1 MLFRSRGPK
10 FIHPDDFELVERN
23 TLAVLAGTTTTI
35 EHRIITK
42 AGEVRWHRLRSR
54 PGREDEHR
62 QVTRIYAAAQ
72 DITTAKQS
80 DEALQKREQGFRL
93 LFESNPHPM
102 WVYDLQ
108 SFQFLAVNDAA
119 IKHYGYSRAEFL
131 AMRIPDLL
139 TPEGVAPFAAVADDV
154 RVAVRRTARS
164 RHRQKD
170 GSIIDVQ
177 ISSHALEFE
186 GHHAAVAVG
195 FDLTEQIRATEALR
209 ESEERFLFM
218 AEATGDALYRLR
230 HDTMRYDYLSP
241 AIEQLTGYT
250 PAEVDNGRWHQ
261 IIRRLVTPRGQ
272 NWELDSM
279 TRKRLHGDG
288 ISFHSYYL
296 INTKSGVDRWLEDR
310 SEPWRDSAGKVI
322 GSVGVLSDI
331 TERQNLEEQL
341 RQAQKM
347 EAIGQLAGGVAH
359 AFNNLLTVICGYG
372 ELLLDQIDPTSI
384 EYTEVR
390 QIVQASESAT
400 SLTRQL
406 LAFSRRQIIKPRET
420 DLNVVIE
427 QVSTMLRRIIGEDIT
442 FSTTFAPHL
451 EHVRADPGQIEQ
463 VLLNL
468 ATNARD
474 AMPRGGKLTIQTR
487 NAELDETYVRHH
499 PDARVGPHVAV
510 TVSDSGTGMDEATRG
525 HIFEPFFTTKEVG
538 RGTGLGLAAVYGI
551 VRQSGG
557 SIEVAS
563 AVGAGTTFTVYLP
576 RAGSAAPTALPA
588 ATSQSLPPGT
598 ETIVLVEDAADVR
611 ALARVALEAA
621 GYRVLEAD
629 RGERAFDLIKNYVG
643 PIHLLVTDVV
653 MPAMNGSL
661 VAKRLTE
668 LYPGLKVLYIS
679 GYNEDIVVRNGV
691 IEGGVAFLA
700 KPFTPSTLTRKVR
713 EVLDQQGA
721 ESEALPR

>member
-1 MLFRSRGPK
+1 VAEVVADRRGPK

-241 AIEQLTGYT
+241 AIEQLTGYSA
-250 PAEVDNGRWHQ
+250 AEIDHEVWQR
-261 IIRRLVTPRGQ
+261 IARRTVTPEGQ
-272 NWELDSM
+272 NLAAD
-279 TRKRLHGDG
+279 TPNRKRLVGGG
-288 ISFHSYYL
+288 ISYHAYNL
-296 INTKSGVDRWLEDR
+296 IQTKTGSDRWIEDR
-310 SEPWRDSAGKVI
+310 SEPWRDQDGNVI
-322 GSVGVLSDI
+322 GWVGVLSDS
-331 TERQNLEEQL
+331 TGRQVLEEQL
-341 RQAQKM
+341 RQGQKM

-359 AFNNLLTVICGYG
+359 DFNNLLTVIGGYG
-372 ELLLDQIDPTSI
+372 QLLLVQLDPATI
-384 EYTEVR
+384 EYSEVE
-390 QIVQASESAT
+390 QITQASQSAA

-406 LAFSRRQIIKPRET
+406 LAFSRRQVIAPRET
-420 DLNVVIE
+420 DLNAVIE
-427 QVSTMLRRIIGEDIT
+427 QVSTMLRRLIGEDIT
-442 FSTTFAPHL
+442 YSTMLASQL
-451 EHVRADPGQIEQ
+451 GIVRADPSQIEQ
-463 VLLNL
+463 VLMIL

-474 AMPRGGKLTIQTR
+474 AMSGGGRLTIQTR
-487 NAELDETYVRHH
+487 NVDLGEEHVRYHA
-499 PDARVGPHVAV
+499 DAQVGPHVMLS
-510 TVSDSGTGMDEATRG
+510 VSDSGRGIDEATRP
-525 HIFEPFFTTKEVG
+525 HLFEPFFTTKEFG
-538 RGTGLGLAAVYGI
+538 RGTGLNLAAVYGT

-557 SIEVAS
+557 SIEVVS
-563 AVGAGTTFTVYLP
+563 EPGEGTTFKIYLP
-576 RAGSAAPTALPA
+576 RLIAASPK
-588 ATSQSLPPGT
+588 
-598 ETIVLVEDAADVR
+598 
-611 ALARVALEAA
+611 
-621 GYRVLEAD
+621 
-629 RGERAFDLIKNYVG
+629 GEVD
-643 PIHLLVTDVV
+643 
-653 MPAMNGSL
+653 
-661 VAKRLTE
+661 
-668 LYPGLKVLYIS
+668 
-679 GYNEDIVVRNGV
+679 
-691 IEGGVAFLA
+691 
-700 KPFTPSTLTRKVR
+700 
-713 EVLDQQGA
+713 
-721 ESEALPR
+721 